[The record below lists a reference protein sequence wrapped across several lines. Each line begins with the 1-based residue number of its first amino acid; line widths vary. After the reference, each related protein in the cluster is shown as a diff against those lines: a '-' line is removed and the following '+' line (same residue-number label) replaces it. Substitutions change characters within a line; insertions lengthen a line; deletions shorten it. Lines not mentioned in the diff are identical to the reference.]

1 MAVGFR
7 KSLFGFNSND
17 VIEYIESTHKS
28 FVKKEK
34 DLKADIEALKNEL
47 ELSNKKCDKL
57 ELEKAEIDKKLAE
70 FNAKYDEIERLSE
83 NIGKLYLVAQTNAK
97 AIIENSE
104 NSAKI
109 AEDEVNKNIYSINEA
124 HESLKNLRQSIIK
137 TSDDFVVEVDT
148 LISSLNATCQKISN
162 NSEVAENAKNQFEAI
177 FASITE

>member
-57 ELEKAEIDKKLAE
+57 EIDKKLAE

-104 NSAKI
+104 NNAKI

-137 TSDDFVVEVDT
+137 TSDDFVAEVDT

-162 NSEVAENAKNQFEAI
+162 NSEAAENAKNQFEAI